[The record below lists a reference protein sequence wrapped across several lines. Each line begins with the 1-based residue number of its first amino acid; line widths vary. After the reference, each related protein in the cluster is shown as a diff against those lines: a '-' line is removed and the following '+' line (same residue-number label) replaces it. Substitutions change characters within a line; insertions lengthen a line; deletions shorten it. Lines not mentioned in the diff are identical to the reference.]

1 MDSRKAAS
9 AAAVAGLVLTGAGC
23 SASGSRTASVA
34 TTVTSAPA
42 TSTAA
47 SSTTATSSTT
57 RVPAPTTVPSSPPV
71 TAARPV
77 SAATV
82 APCPANLASKLRSTG
97 SARQLITVEAAG
109 WSTTYA
115 EVELWQKVGAC
126 WESVA
131 GPWSGRIGEN
141 GFSDQHRE
149 GDGTTPTG
157 MYRVGPVMYGNAP
170 NPGVHEQYVPLQCGD
185 WWDEDPTSAEYNT
198 FQQIPCN
205 ATPSFGGGSE
215 ALWKETAPY
224 PSFAVI
230 DFNTDPVVPYVGS
243 AIFFHA
249 DIGTATSGCISV
261 PLSDLD
267 RALDWIQ
274 PGQDPVFVMG
284 PAQEIAGF

>member
-9 AAAVAGLVLTGAGC
+9 AAAVAGLVLTGVAC
-23 SASGSRTASVA
+23 SASGSPTASVTTTTVASTTSTVPSTTTSSTSPTTRRPAPVAVATTRAPTARPASVA
-34 TTVTSAPA
+34 TLPA
-42 TSTAA
+42 CA
-47 SSTTATSSTT
+47 
-57 RVPAPTTVPSSPPV
+57 
-71 TAARPV
+71 
-77 SAATV
+77 
-82 APCPANLASKLRSTG
+82 ANLASRLRTTG
-97 SARQLITVEAAG
+97 SARQLVTVEAAD
-109 WSTTYA
+109 WTTTYA
-115 EVELWQKVGAC
+115 EVELWQKVGGC
-126 WESVA
+126 WEPVA
-131 GPWSGRIGEN
+131 GPWSARIGEN

-170 NPGVHEQYVPLQCGD
+170 NPGVHEQYVRLQCGD

-198 FQQIPCN
+198 FQEVPCD
-205 ATPSFGGGSE
+205 ATPSFSGGSE

-230 DFNTDPVVPYVGS
+230 DFNTGPVVPYAGS

-249 DIGTATSGCISV
+249 DIGTATNGCVSV
-261 PLSDLD
+261 PLGDLD

-274 PGQDPVFVMG
+274 PSQDPVFVMG